1 MGVRKDATT
10 TKKHMKGKR
19 YQEAQK
25 LVDAKKVY
33 TIEEAIKLLK
43 SMPATKFD
51 AAVEFHAKL
60 GIDPTKGDQLVRGTI
75 VLPHG
80 TGKTKKVIAFVEAEK
95 EAEAKTAGADLIGN
109 EEMMEKIIKTGVIE
123 FDVAIATPG
132 MMPKLSKLAK
142 ILGPK
147 GLMPNPKTD
156 TVGTSITKMIQE
168 QKAGKVSF
176 KNDDTA
182 NLHQIFGRF
191 SFDETKL
198 KENLT
203 ALIEAIKKVKPS
215 ASKGIYI
222 QNAVVCTTMSPGVH
236 VEIPV

>member
-1 MGVRKDATT
+1 
-10 TKKHMKGKR
+10 MKGKR

-25 LVDAKKVY
+25 LVDPKKIY
-33 TIEEAIKLLK
+33 TVEEAVKILK
-43 SMPATKFD
+43 SFPAPKFD
-51 AAVEFHAKL
+51 AAVELHIKL

-95 EAEAKTAGADLIGN
+95 EAEAKTAGADIIAN
-109 EEMMEKIIKTGVIE
+109 EEIMEKIQKTGVIE

-142 ILGPK
+142 ILGPR

-156 TVGTSITKMIQE
+156 TVGVNITKMIQE

-191 SFDETKL
+191 SFDEVKL
-198 KENLT
+198 RENLT
-203 ALIEAIKKVKPS
+203 ALIEAVKKVKP
-215 ASKGIYI
+215 AAAKGIYI
-222 QNAVVCTTMSPGVH
+222 QNAVICTTMSPGIH
-236 VEIPV
+236 VEIPA

>member
-1 MGVRKDATT
+1 VGVRKDATT

>member
-1 MGVRKDATT
+1 
-10 TKKHMKGKR
+10 MKGKR

-109 EEMMEKIIKTGVIE
+109 EEVMEKIIKTGVIE

>member
-1 MGVRKDATT
+1 MRG
-10 TKKHMKGKR
+10 KK
-19 YQEAQK
+19 YQEAK
-25 LVDAKKVY
+25 KMVDSKKVY
-33 TIEEAIKLLK
+33 SVEEAIKLLK
-43 SMPATKFD
+43 SLPATKFD

-60 GIDPTKGDQLVRGTI
+60 GIDPTKGDQLVRGTV

-80 TGKTKKVIAFVEAEK
+80 TGKTKKVIAFVEPEK
-95 EAEAKTAGADLIGN
+95 EAEAKAAGADIIGN
-109 EEMMEKIIKTGVIE
+109 EEVMDRILKTSTIE
-123 FDVAIATPG
+123 FDVAVATPA

-142 ILGPK
+142 VLGPK

-156 TVGTSITKMIQE
+156 TVGPNITKMIQE
-168 QKAGKVSF
+168 QKAGKISF

-203 ALIEAIKKVKPS
+203 ALIEAIKKVKP
-215 ASKGIYI
+215 AAAKGIYI
-222 QNAVVCTTMSPGVH
+222 ENAVICSTMSPGIR
-236 VEIPV
+236 VEITV

>member
-1 MGVRKDATT
+1 
-10 TKKHMKGKR
+10 MKGKR
-19 YQEAQK
+19 YQEAIK
-25 LVDAKKVY
+25 LIDPKKNY
-33 TIEEAIKLLK
+33 TIDEAVKLLK
-43 SMPATKFD
+43 SMPAAKFD
-51 AAVEFHAKL
+51 ATVEFHAKL
-60 GIDPTKGDQLVRGTI
+60 GINPTKGDQLVRGTI

-95 EAEAKTAGADLIGN
+95 EAEAKTAGADIIGN
-109 EEMMEKIIKTGVIE
+109 EEVMNNILKTSTIE
-123 FDVAIATPG
+123 FDVAVATPT

-156 TVGTSITKMIQE
+156 TVGANITKMIQE
-168 QKAGKVSF
+168 QKAGKISF
-176 KNDDTA
+176 KNDDSA
-182 NLHQIFGRF
+182 NLHQIFGRL

-203 ALIEAIKKVKPS
+203 TLIEAIKKVKPA

-222 QNAVVCTTMSPGVH
+222 ENAVICATMSPSIH

>member
-1 MGVRKDATT
+1 MRG
-10 TKKHMKGKR
+10 KK
-19 YQEAQK
+19 YQEAKK
-25 LVDAKKVY
+25 LVDPKKVY
-33 TIEEAIKLLK
+33 TIEEAVKLLK
-43 SMPATKFD
+43 SFPAAKFD

-95 EAEAKTAGADLIGN
+95 EAEAKAAGADLIGN
-109 EEMMEKIIKTGVIE
+109 EEMMEKILKTSAIE
-123 FDVAIATPG
+123 FDVAVATPG

-156 TVGTSITKMIQE
+156 TVGPNVTKMVQE

-191 SFDETKL
+191 SFEENKL

-203 ALIEAIKKVKPS
+203 ALIEAIKKVKP
-215 ASKGIYI
+215 AAAKGIYI
-222 QNAVVCTTMSPGVH
+222 ENAVICSTMSPGIH
-236 VEIPV
+236 VEIPM

>member
-1 MGVRKDATT
+1 MR
-10 TKKHMKGKR
+10 GKR

-25 LVDAKKVY
+25 LVDPKKVY

-43 SMPATKFD
+43 SLPAAKFD
-51 AAVEFHAKL
+51 AAVEFHANL
-60 GIDPTKGDQLVRGTI
+60 GIDPTKGDQLVRGTV

-95 EAEAKTAGADLIGN
+95 EAEAKAAGADIIGN
-109 EEMMEKIIKTGVIE
+109 EEVMEKILKTAVIE
-123 FDVAIATPG
+123 FDVAVATPG

-156 TVGTSITKMIQE
+156 TVGANITKMIQE
-168 QKAGKVSF
+168 QKAGKISF

-191 SFDETKL
+191 SFDEIKL

-203 ALIEAIKKVKPS
+203 VLIEAVKKVKP
-215 ASKGIYI
+215 AAAKGIYI
-222 QNAVVCTTMSPGVH
+222 ENAVICATMSPGIH
-236 VEIPV
+236 VEIPA

>member
-1 MGVRKDATT
+1 MVDP
-10 TKKHMKGKR
+10 KKI
-19 YQEAQK
+19 
-25 LVDAKKVY
+25 Y
-33 TIEEAIKLLK
+33 TVEEAVKILK
-43 SMPATKFD
+43 SFPAPKFD
-51 AAVEFHAKL
+51 AAVELHIKL

-95 EAEAKTAGADLIGN
+95 EAEAKTAGADIIAN
-109 EEMMEKIIKTGVIE
+109 EEIMEKIQKTGVIE

-142 ILGPK
+142 ILGPR

-156 TVGTSITKMIQE
+156 TVGVNITKMIQE

-191 SFDETKL
+191 SFDEVKL
-198 KENLT
+198 RENLT
-203 ALIEAIKKVKPS
+203 ALIEAVKKVKP
-215 ASKGIYI
+215 AAAKGIYI
-222 QNAVVCTTMSPGVH
+222 QNAVICTTMSPGIH
-236 VEIPV
+236 VEIPA